1 VSAKLK
7 LGILAAAAAAAAP
20 ALGQPLPDFGVMYN
34 NDGDVVYQQANTSQ
48 NTLTLN
54 NMLTQLSIPS
64 LKTVMWSIGSGSDI
78 LNYPT
83 RVANTFGWRT
93 TPYDNQPDWITRVN
107 YGRTYAQQ
115 NYDPTRVVGNRVK
128 TMGKFFIPSY
138 RMNDDHFVGD
148 PYNYPLTGSFWL
160 NNTDKTI
167 GASPV
172 AGYDYSNLL
181 DFARP
186 EVRSYRMA
194 IIDEAIDRYAD
205 IMDGF
210 ELDFN
215 RVQIFFKPGQ
225 AAANAQLITDMVT
238 QVRQKLDQK
247 ELQTGRQMYLFARI
261 PPAMHNSDWAGLQ
274 VGTWISNRLVDVV
287 LPSQLQT
294 LAHDMPITP
303 FVNTATAAGSGTKV
317 VPSLYPRTNLGHK
330 FVSRP
335 NSTSYTGPD
344 NGRQA
349 DIEQLR
355 AAASNYRY
363 LGATNFQLYNFG
375 LPLTSEW
382 VNAASEL
389 NLTNP
394 TIGKNRVFAVTPS
407 YFTDPED
414 TFSNRKQIPDSVPIG
429 STKNYSMLVGDNIR
443 TLIRERPSEVMLRI
457 GFSNANAT
465 YPMTIQ
471 INGRTLHTG
480 SLTTRY
486 FPATLSASSDAP
498 TGYLHVPVDDLRAL
512 MQGTNTISVSNTG
525 TSVNARITDMQLGVF
540 GATVPGA
547 GQPIQSRREPQSSML
562 RRVYSDQSG
571 AGINYTVNNRTN
583 NGLTAGGGGVFVSGQ
598 ATSPTANYNHVA
610 GYAFDQAMYYPS
622 VEGTLAA
629 LDYSFW
635 LGKTSGSSPTS
646 LASLMLVQDDQV
658 FTLADRFSLENGG
671 ALTSQTIQAVGITA
685 QDFLLETAAGDG
697 WAPNPNVHPN
707 FSAGGSP
714 LFFGFMLSRAGNPA
728 VNGNVMPQTD
738 LDDLII
744 TFTSAAPGWAINGS
758 GDWNQN
764 SNWTSGVPNGVDALA
779 NFGSAIN
786 TPQTVYTNTPVTVGT
801 VRFDNPGS
809 YQLAGQGSLGIDVSS
824 GSGLIDVRAGNHK
837 INLPLSVLD
846 NTDIDTA
853 AGSSL
858 RISDPTTLA
867 PGVVVNK
874 NGPGVLT
881 FESTLNA
888 SGPATLKINGGVA
901 NLDAANNDADL
912 TVDVDPATLNVGA
925 DQRLGGLVLT
935 AGGNV
940 VRVGRTSS
948 GAMSPAKLTV
958 NSLTVTGGGPAD
970 VLDQSLAGN
979 TVRVDGALSVQG
991 GSRLRK
997 QGAGVLRTRSLDIAA
1012 GAQLDLTGGRVIVD
1026 YSGASPLAAV
1036 AAKVASGYADGSWT
1050 GDGIVSSTAPADAG
1064 TGVGFAEASTLGV
1077 SSFGGEGVDGS
1088 SVLLRYTL
1096 RGDGN
1101 LDGSV
1106 NLSDFTALAAA
1117 FGGGSTWSGGD
1128 YNYDG
1133 VTNLSDF
1140 TALAANFGRT
1150 LPADPARAVPEP
1162 AAALAACVAG
1172 MMFYRVRRA

>member
-1 VSAKLK
+1 MSK
-7 LGILAAAAAAAAP
+7 
-20 ALGQPLPDFGVMYN
+20 
-34 NDGDVVYQQANTSQ
+34 
-48 NTLTLN
+48 
-54 NMLTQLSIPS
+54 
-64 LKTVMWSIGSGSDI
+64 
-78 LNYPT
+78 
-83 RVANTFGWRT
+83 
-93 TPYDNQPDWITRVN
+93 
-107 YGRTYAQQ
+107 
-115 NYDPTRVVGNRVK
+115 
-128 TMGKFFIPSY
+128 PSY
-138 RMNDDHFVGD
+138 RKTARQSVAAGMLAAGVTVLCPSNTNAVTITYTDNVPSVASGRWSGVAD
-148 PYNYPLTGSFWL
+148 PLNPAAGLYVLNTGNSYQRY
-160 NNTDKTI
+160 D
-167 GASPV
+167 AS
-172 AGYDYSNLL
+172 
-181 DFARP
+181 
-186 EVRSYRMA
+186 SY
-194 IIDEAIDRYAD
+194 
-205 IMDGF
+205 
-210 ELDFN
+210 
-215 RVQIFFKPGQ
+215 
-225 AAANAQLITDMVT
+225 LITGFPHGET
-238 QVRQKLDQK
+238 
-247 ELQTGRQMYLFARI
+247 TGVA
-261 PPAMHNSDWAGLQ
+261 WG
-274 VGTWISNRLVDVV
+274 
-287 LPSQLQT
+287 
-294 LAHDMPITP
+294 
-303 FVNTATAAGSGTKV
+303 
-317 VPSLYPRTNLGHK
+317 LGH
-330 FVSRP
+330 V
-335 NSTSYTGPD
+335 YTAGV
-344 NGRQA
+344 
-349 DIEQLR
+349 I
-355 AAASNYRY
+355 
-363 LGATNFQLYNFG
+363 
-375 LPLTSEW
+375 
-382 VNAASEL
+382 
-389 NLTNP
+389 NP
-394 TIGKNRVFAVTPS
+394 AVDGAVT
-407 YFTDPED
+407 
-414 TFSNRKQIPDSVPIG
+414 SV
-429 STKNYSMLVGDNIR
+429 D
-443 TLIRERPSEVMLRI
+443 
-457 GFSNANAT
+457 F
-465 YPMTIQ
+465 
-471 INGRTLHTG
+471 
-480 SLTTRY
+480 SLTTRKGS
-486 FPATLSASSDAP
+486 FDGVATAFFLIQDAKF
-498 TGYLHVPVDDLRAL
+498 Y
-512 MQGTNTISVSNTG
+512 
-525 TSVNARITDMQLGVF
+525 
-540 GATVPGA
+540 
-547 GQPIQSRREPQSSML
+547 
-562 RRVYSDQSG
+562 
-571 AGINYTVNNRTN
+571 RTN
-583 NGLTAGGGGVFVSGQ
+583 FFTQTPGVSTPEELVVGSGLTAATFGEFVGR
-598 ATSPTANYNHVA
+598 AYDYDSPADGRAN
-610 GYAFDQAMYYPS
+610 F
-622 VEGTLAA
+622 
-629 LDYSFW
+629 
-635 LGKTSGSSPTS
+635 SS
-646 LASLMLVQDDQV
+646 
-658 FTLADRFSLENGG
+658 N
-671 ALTSQTIQAVGITA
+671 
-685 QDFLLETAAGDG
+685 
-697 WAPNPNVHPN
+697 PN
-707 FSAGGSP
+707 FSAAGGTIQ
-714 LFFGFMLSRAGNPA
+714 FGYLSHFESGYSSGFAGGIAYQMTKNWSVAWNIGPVA
-728 VNGNVMPQTD
+728 V
-738 LDDLII
+738 
-744 TFTSAAPGWAINGS
+744 GWAINGS

-979 TVRVDGALSVQG
+979 TVQVDGALSVQG

-1172 MMFYRVRRA
+1172 MTALRQRRK